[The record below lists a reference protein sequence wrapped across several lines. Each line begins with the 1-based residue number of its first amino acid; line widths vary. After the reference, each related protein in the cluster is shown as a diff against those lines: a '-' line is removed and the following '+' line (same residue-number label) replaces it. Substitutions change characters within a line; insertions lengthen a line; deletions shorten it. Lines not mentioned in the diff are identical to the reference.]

1 MENILQIMHF
11 VHSRCKSKKKNQRP
25 PCAGTIF
32 LYMFILLIFNLL
44 HQTADVLGI
53 VCKKNVSLWLFFEK
67 MIIFVAYFFYRHQI
81 KSLIPIKITAMD
93 EQDNTVSFFR
103 FEDLRIYDKAMDY
116 IVWLQKKLNTPDFT
130 SESDFLLQKS
140 FLKAAYGIALN
151 TAEGSSRNKTQFLY
165 YLKMAKSS
173 VRECVVFTEIIST
186 LGLLDEDGKAYSRN
200 QLMELTK
207 MIGSLIASL
216 QRNSGQTHEPH
227 PMDSDPNMD
236 PGPDTF

>member
-1 MENILQIMHF
+1 
-11 VHSRCKSKKKNQRP
+11 
-25 PCAGTIF
+25 
-32 LYMFILLIFNLL
+32 
-44 HQTADVLGI
+44 
-53 VCKKNVSLWLFFEK
+53 
-67 MIIFVAYFFYRHQI
+67 
-81 KSLIPIKITAMD
+81 MD

-116 IVWLQKKLNTPDFT
+116 IVWLQKELNNPSFNEGDL
-130 SESDFLLQKS
+130 LLQKS

-173 VRECVVFTEIIST
+173 VRECVVFTEIASK
-186 LGLLDEDGKAYSRN
+186 LGLLDDEGKAYSRN

-216 QRNSGQTHEPH
+216 QRSSGQQHESH
-227 PMDSDPNMD
+227 SMDSDSGNDSMSD
-236 PGPDTF
+236 MM